1 MFTDP
6 GRSQW
11 DLQFHLLGVP
21 IRVHPMFWLMSL
33 LLGNS
38 WLRVGIS
45 YLLAW
50 VVCVFVSILIHEMGH
65 VLAARAFGVWSE
77 IVLYGFGGLAIGAGQ
92 MRSKGQHII
101 VCFAGPLAG
110 FVFLGTVILVLPI
123 VSQEEWSY
131 VRNQIMALLG
141 LEAEDRDL
149 LVGFGLK
156 RAILSDLF
164 WINLVW
170 GLVNLLP
177 IWPLDGGQISKDVF
191 AILSPRNGASIAL
204 GISMVLSGLMALNS
218 LVVMNG
224 GKLLPSWVPAG
235 GLWTVLMFGYLAVG
249 SFMALQEEQRRGRWT
264 DEHWTRW
271 DNER

>member
-11 DLQFHLLGVP
+11 DLGFRLLGVP
-21 IRVHPMFWLMSL
+21 VRVHPMFWLMSL

-92 MRSKGQHII
+92 MRTKGQHII

-123 VSQEEWSY
+123 ISQEEWAY
-131 VRNQIMALLG
+131 VRNQILALLG

-149 LVGFGLK
+149 LFGFGLK

-204 GISMVLSGLMALNS
+204 GISMVLSGLMAVNS
-218 LVVMNG
+218 LIVMNG

-235 GLWTVLMFGYLAVG
+235 GLWTVFMFGYLAIG
-249 SFMALQEEQRRGRWT
+249 SFMALQDEQTRGRWT
-264 DEHWTRW
+264 DEHWSRW
-271 DNER
+271 GNER